1 MICGRVGWGWGDV
14 RPSLS
19 FLFVMLIHRLKRLFE
34 LLVPLDGFML
44 HCHYLLNATIRPS
57 PPIDGANH
65 ESINLFIC
73 GPPRSGTTLLI
84 NSLIRHPEIAGFLDE
99 TNFFSC
105 ANPLRSR
112 FLPLSRERSR
122 QILLCSPTKGA
133 AYSLLADAIRA
144 NTKKPVVAEKT
155 PQHCFVLDRIN
166 REVPGARFIFIVRN
180 PIDSVA
186 SMIANR
192 EFIPQ
197 GSSAAV
203 ATRYWLRSVRSLLD
217 FNENHPD
224 VVLLLKYEDLCLNS
238 TSVAAQICRFLGI
251 SFYDL
256 FVPQASKMAQVR
268 HVYSGRKGFENIN
281 KPPVCVTSSP
291 LHASLA
297 GSDLAEVESLLLAG
311 RILYEGL

>member
-1 MICGRVGWGWGDV
+1 
-14 RPSLS
+14 
-19 FLFVMLIHRLKRLFE
+19 
-34 LLVPLDGFML
+34 
-44 HCHYLLNATIRPS
+44 
-57 PPIDGANH
+57 
-65 ESINLFIC
+65 
-73 GPPRSGTTLLI
+73 
-84 NSLIRHPEIAGFLDE
+84 
-99 TNFFSC
+99 
-105 ANPLRSR
+105 
-112 FLPLSRERSR
+112 
-122 QILLCSPTKGA
+122 
-133 AYSLLADAIRA
+133 
-144 NTKKPVVAEKT
+144 
-155 PQHCFVLDRIN
+155 
-166 REVPGARFIFIVRN
+166 
-180 PIDSVA
+180 
-186 SMIANR
+186 MIANR

-291 LHASLA
+291 LHVSLA